1 MYVVMNE
8 ELFREL
14 LLISVGKRDLFSKVP
29 SSDDWQ
35 TLFAASKKQALLGI
49 CLGGIQTVVKRHPE
63 QLSNLPVNLKM
74 QWIGIAAMVQDHN
87 CLMNRRCVELQR
99 AMISDGFKTCILKG
113 QGVASFYGSL
123 ALHRQSGDIDIYV
136 DADRAT
142 ILRYLADKG
151 IPNDGWD
158 YVHAH
163 PRFFK
168 DVEVELHYRLS
179 VFRNL
184 FLNGRFQRFI
194 EENKEELFSNK
205 VKLADVGDVN
215 VPTSWMNLFYLLHH
229 IYRHMFSEGIGLR
242 QLMDY
247 YFALN
252 SISLPS
258 DDYEK
263 LLEAVRRFGMEHFA
277 HGLMWVLSDVFS
289 LEEKLMPWIPD
300 EKEGRFILEDIMQ
313 SGNFGKL
320 DDRYGKPT
328 SNKICKFITTL
339 RRSFSL
345 LTHYHSEALWTPVYY
360 VWHFCWKKSMLIRG
374 FHNFF
379 KPTL

>member
-1 MYVVMNE
+1 MTIG
-8 ELFREL
+8 LFREL
-14 LLISVGKRDLFSKVP
+14 LLISIGKRDSFSKVP
-29 SSDDWQ
+29 SSGDWQ
-35 TLFAASKKQALLGI
+35 ALFAMSRKQALLGI
-49 CLGGIQTVVKRHPE
+49 CFGGIQTLVKSHPE

-136 DADRAT
+136 DAERAT